1 MLLAGSNGCPFQL
14 GDLVDV
20 FVGTGHHIRGPTFC
34 YNIISQKKT
43 SSLPFVVFHFL
54 AVWDCVL
61 GTWSL
66 VFGLWSLVFG
76 LGLLSSVFFLC
87 LNATS
92 RP

>member
-1 MLLAGSNGCPFQL
+1 VLLAVSNGCPFKL

-34 YNIISQKKT
+34 YNTISKKKT

-61 GTWSL
+61 GT
-66 VFGLWSLVFG
+66 VFTAEGG
-76 LGLLSSVFFLC
+76 RGGG
-87 LNATS
+87 
-92 RP
+92 